1 MQQSAFGLLLR
12 RLREERQLSLRG
24 LSQLS
29 KIDVAYL
36 SRLEAGEKTAPSED
50 VVRQLIRV
58 LKPADRLAQIFSFL
72 AGAPNTDPALVELAW
87 EDREIDADLFRS
99 AAGMVFR
106 GKPDWKT
113 AIKRIRKL
121 REELEGG

>member
-1 MQQSAFGLLLR
+1 MQQSAFGLLLG
-12 RLREERQLSLRG
+12 RLREQRQLSLRG
-24 LSQLS
+24 LSQLA

-36 SRLEAGEKTAPSED
+36 SRLESGEKTAPSEE

-58 LKPADRLAQIFSFL
+58 LRPPERLAQILTFL

-87 EDREIDADLFRS
+87 EDPTIDADLFRS

-106 GKPDWKT
+106 GKPDWKM

-121 REELEGG
+121 REELERG

>member
-1 MQQSAFGLLLR
+1 VAQSAFGLLLR
-12 RLREERQLSLRG
+12 RLREERQLSVRA

-29 KIDVAYL
+29 QVDLAYV
-36 SRLEAGEKTAPSED
+36 SRLESGEKTAPSDE

-58 LKPADRLAQIFSFL
+58 LKPAERLGQILAFL
-72 AGAPNTDPALVELAW
+72 AVAPETDPALVELMW
-87 EDREIDADLFRS
+87 EDATIDADLFRS

-106 GKPDWKT
+106 GKPDWRK

-121 REELEGG
+121 REDLENG

>member
-1 MQQSAFGLLLR
+1 VAQSVFGLLLR
-12 RLREERQLSLRG
+12 RLREERKLSVRA

-29 KIDVAYL
+29 KIDLAYV
-36 SRLEAGEKTAPSED
+36 SRLESGEKTAPSDE

-58 LKPADRLAQIFSFL
+58 LKPAERLGQILSFL
-72 AGAPNTDPALVELAW
+72 AGAPETDRALVELTW
-87 EDREIDADLFRS
+87 EDPTIDADLFRS

-121 REELEGG
+121 REELERG